1 MYSTMYLNGL
11 HLHLI
16 RRKHMWHLKLHT
28 DKLSLLTQLECSSS
42 IKSAPRIV
50 SVRRRNQ
57 LSILHLTSTSFEW
70 LITIFHNS
78 NQTRLVMQTL
88 PCTAS
93 LDTLRF
99 G

>member
-1 MYSTMYLNGL
+1 MYLNGL

-28 DKLSLLTQLECSSS
+28 EQFSMLTLLEYSSS
-42 IKSAPRIV
+42 IKNAPRIV

-78 NQTRLVMQTL
+78 NQTKLVMQTL
-88 PCTAS
+88 PCTACPGI
-93 LDTLRF
+93 LQF